1 MIFDPNADFEAQL
14 KGALLEAGKSGKRII
29 VEFGG
34 DWCIWSIKM
43 TNVLESPIFR
53 SLLQKHFIFLRCF
66 AGREGEC
73 PYPEYLEF
81 PNIASIP
88 FFILLNEKGE
98 IIATQRTEKFEILRF
113 YNPIKLYFFLKS
125 WTKL

>member
-1 MIFDPNADFEAQL
+1 MIFDQNADFESQL
-14 KGALLEAGKSGKRII
+14 KEALLEAGKTGKRII

-34 DWCIWSIKM
+34 DWCFWSIKM
-43 TNVLESPIFR
+43 SKVLESPIFR

-81 PNIASIP
+81 PNIPSLP
-88 FFILLNEKGE
+88 FFILLNEKGG
-98 IIATQRTEKFEILRF
+98 IIASQRTEEFEFFRF
-113 YNPIKLYFFLKS
+113 YNRIKLYFFLKN
-125 WTKL
+125 WATL